1 MPTKTILLMAFN
13 ENLVHNLTFFP
24 DLTCVAS
31 GISNVT
37 MEKADK
43 RLNIV
48 YGLLAPSQKKPISK
62 YCWILIYSS
71 LIKIAY

>member
-1 MPTKTILLMAFN
+1 MIEPTEPIHANKDLLLMAFN

-37 MEKADK
+37 MK
-43 RLNIV
+43 
-48 YGLLAPSQKKPISK
+48 KKPIK
-62 YCWILIYSS
+62 D
-71 LIKIAY
+71 